1 MWLLRRKHTQA
12 VGKVERVKRRIYKEV
27 SMAQQAGVD
36 FSKKFPELT
45 TQERQA
51 LERVGRRTARPAPPR
66 PGGHDPPPRP
76 GGHDPPSRPPRPQMG
91 PSGPPPRPQ
100 MGPPPR
106 PRPGPPGPGPRFPAS
121 GFLGPEGLLGR
132 LLPRGLDAEELL
144 ILAVLLLAMKQDG
157 AGSTELL
164 IAAALYLLL

>member
-1 MWLLRRKHTQA
+1 MYSRYIPNESGGFDRRRVQESRDQIRGPDA
-12 VGKVERVKRRIYKEV
+12 PARRAAGPESAERGEQD
-27 SMAQQAGVD
+27 AE
-36 FSKKFPELT
+36 P
-45 TQERQA
+45 
-51 LERVGRRTARPAPPR
+51 GRRTTRPAPPR

-106 PRPGPPGPGPRFPAS
+106 PRPGPPGPRFPAS

>member
-1 MWLLRRKHTQA
+1 MYSRYIPNESGGFDRRRVQESRDQIRGPDA
-12 VGKVERVKRRIYKEV
+12 PARRAAGPESAERGEQD
-27 SMAQQAGVD
+27 AE
-36 FSKKFPELT
+36 P
-45 TQERQA
+45 
-51 LERVGRRTARPAPPR
+51 GRRTARPA
-66 PGGHDPPPRP
+66 PPRP

-91 PSGPPPRPQ
+91 PSGPPPRP
-100 MGPPPR
+100 
-106 PRPGPPGPGPRFPAS
+106 RPGPPGPRFPAS

>member
-1 MWLLRRKHTQA
+1 MYSRYIPNESGGFDRRRVQESRDQIRGPDA
-12 VGKVERVKRRIYKEV
+12 PARRAAGPESAERGEQD
-27 SMAQQAGVD
+27 AE
-36 FSKKFPELT
+36 P
-45 TQERQA
+45 
-51 LERVGRRTARPAPPR
+51 GRRTARPA
-66 PGGHDPPPRP
+66 PPRP

-106 PRPGPPGPGPRFPAS
+106 PRPGPPGPRFPAS